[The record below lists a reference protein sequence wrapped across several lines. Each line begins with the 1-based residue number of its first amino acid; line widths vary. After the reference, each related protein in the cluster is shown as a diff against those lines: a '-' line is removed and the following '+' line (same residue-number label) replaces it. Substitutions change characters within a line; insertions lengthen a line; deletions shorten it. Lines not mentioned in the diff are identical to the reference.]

1 MRVLSWNCRGL
12 GNASMVHHDKKI
24 AQDTKADFCF
34 LLETHVK
41 TGEGKKGLSKWGF
54 DNCFEIPQVGLN
66 GGLALG
72 WNLPREVSIGHHN
85 QNFIQTD
92 IKDQFGNFC
101 SITFIYGHLVLSQ
114 RKKIWEELESIANGI
129 YSRWLCIGDFNQVM
143 IDDDKFTFKPCHIP
157 SKLDLLHTISKISL
171 SFQLNPKD

>member
-34 LLETHVK
+34 LLETYVK

-54 DNCFEIPQVGLN
+54 DNCFEILQVGLN

-72 WNLPREVSIGHHN
+72 WNLPWEVSIGHHN

-92 IKDQFGNFC
+92 IKEQFGNFAQSLYLWPPC
-101 SITFIYGHLVLSQ
+101 AVS
-114 RKKIWEELESIANGI
+114 KEEDLGGVGI
-129 YSRWLCIGDFNQVM
+129 NCERYILKMALYWRLQ
-143 IDDDKFTFKPCHIP
+143 P
-157 SKLDLLHTISKISL
+157 SHDR
-171 SFQLNPKD
+171 

>member
-1 MRVLSWNCRGL
+1 M
-12 GNASMVHHDKKI
+12 GNASTVHHDKKI

-114 RKKIWEELESIANGI
+114 RKKILEDLESIANGV

-143 IDDDKFTFKPCHIP
+143 IDDDKFTLKPCHIP
-157 SKLDLLHTISKISL
+157 GKLDLLHTISNLSL
-171 SFQLNPKD
+171 IPIESKGLSHT